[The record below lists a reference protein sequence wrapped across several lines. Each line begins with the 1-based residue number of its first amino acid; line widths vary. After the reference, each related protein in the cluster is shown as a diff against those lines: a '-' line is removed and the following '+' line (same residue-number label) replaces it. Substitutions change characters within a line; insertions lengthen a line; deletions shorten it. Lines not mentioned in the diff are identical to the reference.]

1 MSNARDFGDPVT
13 LVYGHYMPDE
23 SYFTQLHRYKD
34 EAYFEEN
41 RQVLLYTPDGNKEYR
56 IVAAF
61 ETDDRNLLYQK
72 DYTQPDVMQ
81 ELLDWIEGQRGLEAN
96 VDMAGVDT
104 ADKLLVLSTCVQE
117 VGGNGRLLVFAQLL
131 DQEE

>member
-1 MSNARDFGDPVT
+1 
-13 LVYGHYMPDE
+13 
-23 SYFTQLHRYKD
+23 
-34 EAYFEEN
+34 
-41 RQVLLYTPDGNKEYR
+41 
-56 IVAAF
+56 
-61 ETDDRNLLYQK
+61 
-72 DYTQPDVMQ
+72 MQ
-81 ELLDWIEGQRGLEAN
+81 ELLGWIEGQRGLEAN